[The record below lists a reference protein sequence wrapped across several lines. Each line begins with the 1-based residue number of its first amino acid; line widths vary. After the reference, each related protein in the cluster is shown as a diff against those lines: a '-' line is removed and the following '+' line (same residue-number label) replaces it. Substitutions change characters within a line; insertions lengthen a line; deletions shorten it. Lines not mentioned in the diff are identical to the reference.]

1 MNKSVSQIMSEF
13 GKKGGAS
20 TKQKYG
26 REHYVKMNKIST
38 ENKRKKKLSTAQH
51 LTDSQQ
57 YDIL

>member
-26 REHYVKMNKIST
+26 REHYVKMNQKSIES
-38 ENKRKKKLSTAQH
+38 KRKQKLSTAQP
-51 LTDSQQ
+51 LTDSQ
-57 YDIL
+57 